1 MPAYTYQAINR
12 DKQSVA
18 DTIIATTIEDA
29 KRSLASQ
36 GYKVESIKPVKPK
49 NGLKINLHQGIPLLE
64 RATLFRYLATM
75 VNAGLPLTDSIE
87 VYSQDSQIP
96 KLKDILNQTQQKLQQ
111 GKPLSHALSLYPDS
125 FDKTTIAIIEAGE
138 ISGTLTKSLDYLS
151 RQLYSEYKLK
161 QKVKSAMMYPVI
173 IVSAMSGVGMIL
185 IFFVLP
191 KIAPIFL
198 QMNVDLPTFSRV
210 VLTGGLFISKN
221 SVTVFSIIFMIL
233 AGLGIG
239 LAQKKGRQL
248 AIKIIS
254 LLPAIQTLLDQLD
267 VARFCRTLSTLLSS
281 GVSINEA
288 LFIVVG
294 SLSQVKFNKLA
305 PLFKEEVQKGKPLS
319 DVMRAQ
325 KKIFPNMVTRM
336 VATGERTGTV
346 DSMLSEL
353 ADHYEQEID
362 TTLNN
367 FTSVLEPVLLLLV
380 GVGVGAMVL
389 AVIAPIY
396 SLIGGIESATPGR

>member
-1 MPAYTYQAINR
+1 
-12 DKQSVA
+12 
-18 DTIIATTIEDA
+18 
-29 KRSLASQ
+29 
-36 GYKVESIKPVKPK
+36 
-49 NGLKINLHQGIPLLE
+49 
-64 RATLFRYLATM
+64 
-75 VNAGLPLTDSIE
+75 
-87 VYSQDSQIP
+87 
-96 KLKDILNQTQQKLQQ
+96 
-111 GKPLSHALSLYPDS
+111 
-125 FDKTTIAIIEAGE
+125 
-138 ISGTLTKSLDYLS
+138 
-151 RQLYSEYKLK
+151 
-161 QKVKSAMMYPVI
+161 
-173 IVSAMSGVGMIL
+173 
-185 IFFVLP
+185 
-191 KIAPIFL
+191 
-198 QMNVDLPTFSRV
+198 
-210 VLTGGLFISKN
+210 
-221 SVTVFSIIFMIL
+221 MIL